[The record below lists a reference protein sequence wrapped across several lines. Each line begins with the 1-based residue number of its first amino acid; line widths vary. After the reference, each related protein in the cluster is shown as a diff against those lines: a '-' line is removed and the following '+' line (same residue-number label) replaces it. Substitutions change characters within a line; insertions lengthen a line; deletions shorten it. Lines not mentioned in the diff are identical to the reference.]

1 MRLFTIISFAKKY
14 KTDWCIPEWDLAKY
28 FDYPIP
34 QKTIKNGIEYREPH
48 FHYTPEVWDKVNWN
62 KTIDLYGWFQSW
74 KYWDKEEIKK
84 VLKFKDSFGD
94 QISGYAD
101 VVAISV
107 RRGDFVGNK
116 NYYQLPIEYYTG
128 ALNEH
133 FPDRKVLVFSDD
145 IEWCKKNFIGDNYLF
160 AEGSPIEQL
169 ALMVQCSDYVISNS
183 TFSYCG
189 AYLSQNPEAKV
200 IRPKYNLAG
209 NLASRK
215 SEVDF
220 WPPEWI
226 IYDYEKKTKAAVLVY
241 HKNIFNLYPIEWI
254 DKFKQSIRK
263 QTYKDFDI
271 LELNYGGGKERLF
284 EESKFESISMP
295 TFPHAMNY
303 LFEKAKDYDCVFNTN
318 CDDFYPANRFDEQI
332 KFIKQGYDIVSSN
345 FSLVKDDKVTLTHNF
360 DKRDIK
366 KELQRDH
373 NVICHPVVAYS
384 KKFLNERYLP
394 EEIPFEDM
402 KLWKRTVNNYK
413 YIILPE
419 VLCFHRLH
427 NNSVGHNLKEV

>member
-14 KTDWCIPEWDLAKY
+14 KSEWAIPEWDLAKY

-34 QKTIKNGIEYREPH
+34 QKKVDNLIQYREPH
-48 FHYTPEVWDKVNWN
+48 FHYTPEIWDKVNWN

-84 VLKFKDSFGD
+84 VLKFKEEFLKTTDFPLS
-94 QISGYAD
+94 SM
-101 VVAISV
+101 VAVSV

-116 NYYQLPIEYYTG
+116 NYYQLPIEYYLG
-128 ALNEH
+128 ALEH
-133 FPDRKVLVFSDD
+133 FPNREVLVFSDD
-145 IEWCKKNFIGDNYLF
+145 IEWCKKNFIGRYHF
-160 AEGSPIEQL
+160 SSGSPIEQL

-189 AYLSQNPEAKV
+189 AYLSENQNAKV

-220 WPPEWI
+220 WPSEWI
-226 IYDYEKKTKAAVLVY
+226 IYDYENTKAAVLVY
-241 HKNIFNLYPIEWI
+241 HKNIFSLYPKEWI
-254 DKFKQSIRK
+254 EKFKQSIRN
-263 QTYKDFDI
+263 QTHKDFDI
-271 LELNYGGGKERLF
+271 LELNYGGGQERIF
-284 EESKFESISMP
+284 EESKFESIAMP

-303 LFEKAKDYDCVFNTN
+303 LFEKAKDYDVVFNTN
-318 CDDFYPANRFDEQI
+318 CDDYYSENRFEVQI
-332 KFIKQGYDIVSSN
+332 REIKKGFDVVSSN
-345 FSLVKDDKVTLTHNF
+345 FSLVKNDKITHTHQF
-360 DKRDIK
+360 HLRDIK
-366 KELQRDH
+366 KELTRDH
-373 NVICHPVVAYS
+373 NVICHPVLAYS
-384 KKFLNERYLP
+384 KRFVQNEKYSPDL
-394 EEIPFEDM
+394 IPFEDM
-402 KLWKRTVNNYK
+402 KLWQQTIHKYK